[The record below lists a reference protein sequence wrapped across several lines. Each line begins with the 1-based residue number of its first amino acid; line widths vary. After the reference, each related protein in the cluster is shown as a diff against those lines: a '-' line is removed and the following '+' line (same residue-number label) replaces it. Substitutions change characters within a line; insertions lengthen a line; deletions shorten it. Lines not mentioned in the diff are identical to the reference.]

1 MASGPG
7 IQTMVGGKEADRNA
21 GGPSVVHAYCR
32 RETGLHGIPLDEAV
46 ATFRELS
53 ATRDG
58 DRPLLWIDVVCPGE
72 AEAELL
78 RDRFG
83 LHPLAV
89 EDCLRG
95 RQRPKLDRYPGY
107 FFLVLYA
114 ALVNRD
120 RNRSALEELHVFV
133 GEHFLITVHDHKLR
147 EVREVLARWRT
158 NEAAFPSVGHLAHG
172 LLDAVV
178 DSYPP
183 VIDFLGHTIED
194 LEHDVLE
201 PRSAGQMQQ
210 ILALRRELAAVRRM
224 LSPTRDILRTLLRRD
239 VLFLRPELVPY
250 FQDVLDHAERGA
262 EELDSLRDTLAAT
275 LDAFLSLSANQLNQT
290 LRLMAAWSII
300 LMAMAWIAGVYG
312 MNFAIMPELNWRFGY
327 AWALVLML
335 GIGGGIFAYFRRRGW
350 L

>member
-1 MASGPG
+1 MASGSEVEALIG
-7 IQTMVGGKEADRNA
+7 QTEGGRIP

-46 ATFRELS
+46 AAFRLTPAREG
-53 ATRDG
+53 G
-58 DRPLLWIDVVCPGE
+58 DRSVLWIDVVCPGE

-78 RDRFG
+78 RDRLG

-114 ALVNRD
+114 AAVNRE
-120 RNRSALEELHVFV
+120 RNRTALEELHVFV

-158 NEAAFPSVGHLAHG
+158 SEEAFPSVGHLAHG

-201 PRSAGQMQQ
+201 PRSYGQMQQ
-210 ILALRRELAAVRRM
+210 ILGLRRELAAVRRM

-239 VLFLRPELVPY
+239 VLFLRPELAPY

-275 LDAFLSLSANQLNQT
+275 LDAYLSLSANQLNQT
-290 LRLMAAWSII
+290 MRLMAAWSII

-312 MNFAIMPELNWRFGY
+312 MNFAIMPELQWRFGY
-327 AWALVLML
+327 PWAVALML
-335 GIGGGIFAYFRRRGW
+335 ALGGGIFTYFRRRGW